1 MARTL
6 VEPDD
11 WASFRLVVMETLL
24 WDRFWRHSD
33 LWERLIATDLL
44 HLVNELP
51 NPGPESLFWGKF
63 QGEGQNHLGRIL
75 ESIRGDINN
84 GIDMDQWIV
93 STFKIQDNRKAIPD
107 IHLSVEKDGAQ
118 IEEIDLQGKPIFMFG
133 QLADKC
139 DV

>member
-1 MARTL
+1 
-6 VEPDD
+6 
-11 WASFRLVVMETLL
+11 
-24 WDRFWRHSD
+24 
-33 LWERLIATDLL
+33 
-44 HLVNELP
+44 
-51 NPGPESLFWGKF
+51 LFWGKF